1 MKKLQESF
9 HMESCLI
16 SKIFTL
22 RRDMWLMNKILLM
35 LLMLSSPVI
44 AQNPPAG
51 IKPVIVN
58 MQLFCADS
66 FEFLMNVMA
75 ADFQEVPVMMGYLK
89 EEPNNAHTLVYFV
102 NKEKTTSTL
111 VVTKKSK
118 DREQACIIWSG
129 KSPSGM
135 VFSLNPDPDFPEKT

>member
-1 MKKLQESF
+1 MKNLQEHF
-9 HMESCLI
+9 RMGLCLI
-16 SKIFTL
+16 FKIFILRMGTL
-22 RRDMWLMNKILLM
+22 RMNKILLI
-35 LLMLSSPVI
+35 LLMLASPVV
-44 AQNPPAG
+44 AQNPPVG
-51 IKPVIVN
+51 IKPVMVN

-66 FEFLMNVMA
+66 FEFLANVLVVE
-75 ADFQEVPVMMGYLK
+75 FQEIPVMMGYLK

-111 VVTKKSK
+111 VITKKSK

-135 VFSLNPDPDFPEKT
+135 SISLNPEPNFPEEA

>member
-1 MKKLQESF
+1 MKKL
-9 HMESCLI
+9 
-16 SKIFTL
+16 
-22 RRDMWLMNKILLM
+22 LLA
-35 LLMLSSPVI
+35 LAFVISPVM
-44 AQNPPAG
+44 AQEQPPIG
-51 IKPVIVN
+51 IKPVMVQ

-66 FEFLMNVMA
+66 FDFLMNVMA
-75 ADFQEVPVMMGYLK
+75 SDFKEVPVMMGYLK

-111 VVTKKSK
+111 VITKKSK

-135 VFSLNPDPDFPEKT
+135 AISLNPEPNFPEEL